1 MPIQKLATNLAQAM
15 FDDQTATYTPS
26 PTNGQGAAEAFA
38 SGTNPTYTAAPGTA
52 VTLIPSTDS
61 SGKLVVNGIKGQA
74 GVEVI
79 TGTYTNP
86 DGTVADPVTLT
97 FTQSVDPAEADVQ
110 SFGGTI
116 STPVAQGPATAKK

>member
-1 MPIQKLATNLAQAM
+1 MPVTKLATNLAQAM
-15 FDDQTATYTPS
+15 FDDQTATYTPAPS
-26 PTNGQGAAEAFA
+26 NAQGQADAFA
-38 SGTNPTYTAAPGTA
+38 PGTNPTYTAAPGTA
-52 VTLIPSTDS
+52 VTLVPATDS
-61 SGKLVVNGIKGQA
+61 SGKLVVNGVKGQA

-110 SFGGTI
+110 SFGGSI
-116 STPVAQGPATAKK
+116 STPTAQVATAKK